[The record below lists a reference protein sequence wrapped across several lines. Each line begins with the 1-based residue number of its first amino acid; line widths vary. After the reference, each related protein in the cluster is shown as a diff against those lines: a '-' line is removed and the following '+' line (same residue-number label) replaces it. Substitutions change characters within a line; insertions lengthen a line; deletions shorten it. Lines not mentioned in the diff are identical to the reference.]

1 MSQFAQ
7 AYTAASTEAIGTIK
21 DQIEY
26 RERHYLAVVG
36 EETFGNA
43 LGEGGFEPQRGLTA
57 TVLKAGAPTFR
68 LGGIA
73 KFQGR
78 RYRIT
83 GIDIDLAT
91 IDLTLQSPDT
101 K

>member
-1 MSQFAQ
+1 M
-7 AYTAASTEAIGTIK
+7 Y
-21 DQIEY
+21 
-26 RERHYLAVVG
+26 
-36 EETFGNA
+36 
-43 LGEGGFEPQRGLTA
+43 
-57 TVLKAGAPTFR
+57 R
-68 LGGIA
+68 LGGIV

-83 GIDIDLAT
+83 GIDADLAT

>member
-7 AYTAASTEAIGTIK
+7 AYSAASTEAIGTIK

-36 EETFGNA
+36 EETYGNA

-57 TVLKAGAPTFR
+57 TVLKAGSPAFR
-68 LGGIA
+68 LGGIV
-73 KFQGR
+73 KFQDR

-83 GIDIDLAT
+83 GIDTDLAT

>member
-7 AYTAASTEAIGTIK
+7 AYSAASSEAITTIK

-36 EETFGNA
+36 EETYGNA
-43 LGEGGFEPQRGLTA
+43 LGEGGFEAQRGLTA
-57 TVLKAGAPTFR
+57 TVLKAGAPAYR
-68 LGGIA
+68 LGGIV

-83 GIDIDLAT
+83 GIDTDLAT
-91 IDLTLQSPDT
+91 IDLTLQSPEAQ
-101 K
+101 

>member
-7 AYTAASTEAIGTIK
+7 AYTAASSEAIGTIK

-36 EETFGNA
+36 EETYGNA
-43 LGEGGFEPQRGLTA
+43 LGEGGFEAQRGLTA
-57 TVLKAGAPTFR
+57 TVLREGAPAYR
-68 LGGIA
+68 LGGIV

-83 GIDIDLAT
+83 GIDTDLAT
-91 IDLTLQSPDT
+91 IDLTLQSPEA

>member
-7 AYTAASTEAIGTIK
+7 AYAAASTEAVGTIR

-26 RERHYLAVVG
+26 RERCYLAVVG
-36 EETFGNA
+36 EETYGNA

-57 TVLKAGAPTFR
+57 TVLREGAPTYR
-68 LGGIA
+68 LGGIV
-73 KFQGR
+73 KFQDR

-83 GIDIDLAT
+83 GIDTDLAT

>member
-36 EETFGNA
+36 EETYGNA

-57 TVLKAGAPTFR
+57 TVLKAGAPAYR
-68 LGGIA
+68 LGGIV

-83 GIDIDLAT
+83 GIDTDLAT

>member
-7 AYTAASTEAIGTIK
+7 AYTAASTEAVGTIK
-21 DQIEY
+21 DEIEY
-26 RERHYLAVVG
+26 RERCYLAVVG
-36 EETFGNA
+36 EETYGNQ

-68 LGGIA
+68 LGGIV
-73 KFQGR
+73 KFQDR

-83 GIDIDLAT
+83 GIDTDTAT
-91 IDLTLQSPDT
+91 IDLTLQSPDS

>member
-36 EETFGNA
+36 EETYGNA
-43 LGEGGFEPQRGLTA
+43 LGEGGFEAQRGLTA

-68 LGGIA
+68 LGGIV
-73 KFQGR
+73 KFQDR

-83 GIDIDLAT
+83 GIDTDLAT
-91 IDLTLQSPDT
+91 IDLTLQSPEA

>member
-7 AYTAASTEAIGTIK
+7 AYSAASTEAIGTIK

-36 EETFGNA
+36 EETYGNA
-43 LGEGGFEPQRGLTA
+43 LGEGGFEAQRGLTA
-57 TVLKAGAPTFR
+57 TVLKAGAPAYR
-68 LGGIA
+68 LGGIV

-83 GIDIDLAT
+83 SIDTDLAT
-91 IDLTLQSPDT
+91 IDLTLQSPEA

>member
-1 MSQFAQ
+1 MSQLAQ
-7 AYTAASTEAIGTIK
+7 AYTAASTEAVGTIR
-21 DQIEY
+21 DEIEY
-26 RERHYLAVVG
+26 RERCYLAVVG
-36 EETFGNA
+36 EETYGNA
-43 LGEGGFEPQRGLTA
+43 LGEGGFEAARGLTA
-57 TVLKAGAPTFR
+57 TVLKDGAPAFR
-68 LGGIA
+68 LGGIV

-83 GIDIDLAT
+83 QIDTDTAT

>member
-7 AYTAASTEAIGTIK
+7 AYSAASSEAIGTIK

-36 EETFGNA
+36 EETYGNS
-43 LGEGGFEPQRGLTA
+43 LGEGGFEAQRGLTA
-57 TVLKAGAPTFR
+57 TVLKAGAPAYR
-68 LGGIA
+68 LGGIV

-83 GIDIDLAT
+83 GIDTDVAT
-91 IDLTLQSPDT
+91 IDLTLQSPEA

>member
-7 AYTAASTEAIGTIK
+7 AYTAASAEAIGTIR
-21 DQIEY
+21 DEIEY
-26 RERHYLAVVG
+26 RERCYLAVVG
-36 EETFGNA
+36 EETYGNA
-43 LGEGGFEPQRGLTA
+43 LGERGFEAQRGLTA
-57 TVLKAGAPTFR
+57 TVLKAGAPAFR
-68 LGGIA
+68 LGGIV

-83 GIDIDLAT
+83 GIDTDTAT
-91 IDLTLQSPDT
+91 IDLTLQSPDS

>member
-1 MSQFAQ
+1 MSQFSQ
-7 AYTAASTEAIGTIK
+7 AYTAASTEAVGTIR

-26 RERHYLAVVG
+26 RERCYLAVVG
-36 EETFGNA
+36 EETYGNA

-57 TVLKAGAPTFR
+57 TVLREGAPTYR
-68 LGGIA
+68 LGGIV
-73 KFQGR
+73 KFQDR

-83 GIDIDLAT
+83 GIDTDLAT
-91 IDLTLQSPDT
+91 IDLTLQSPDS

>member
-36 EETFGNA
+36 EETYGNA

-57 TVLKAGAPTFR
+57 TVLKAGAPAFR
-68 LGGIA
+68 LGGIV
-73 KFQGR
+73 KFQDR

-83 GIDIDLAT
+83 GIDTDLAT

>member
-7 AYTAASTEAIGTIK
+7 AYSAASTEAIGTIK

-36 EETFGNA
+36 EETYGNA

-57 TVLKAGAPTFR
+57 TVLKAGAPAFR
-68 LGGIA
+68 LGGIV
-73 KFQGR
+73 KFQDR

-83 GIDIDLAT
+83 GIDTDLAT

>member
-7 AYTAASTEAIGTIK
+7 AYTAASTEAVGTIR

-26 RERHYLAVVG
+26 RERTYLAVVG
-36 EETFGNA
+36 EESYGNQ

-57 TVLKAGAPTFR
+57 TVLKAGAPTYR
-68 LGGIA
+68 LGGIVR
-73 KFQGR
+73 FQDR

-83 GIDIDLAT
+83 GIDTDTAT
-91 IDLTLQSPDT
+91 IDLTLQSPDS

>member
-7 AYTAASTEAIGTIK
+7 AYTAASSEAIGTIK

-43 LGEGGFEPQRGLTA
+43 LGEGGFEAQRGLTA
-57 TVLKAGAPTFR
+57 TVLKAGAPAYR
-68 LGGIA
+68 LGGIV

-83 GIDIDLAT
+83 GIDTDLAT
-91 IDLTLQSPDT
+91 IDLTLQSPEA

>member
-36 EETFGNA
+36 EETYGNA
-43 LGEGGFEPQRGLTA
+43 LGEGGFEAQRGLTA

-68 LGGIA
+68 LGGIV

-83 GIDIDLAT
+83 GIDTDLAT
-91 IDLTLQSPDT
+91 IDLTLQSPEA

>member
-7 AYTAASTEAIGTIK
+7 AYTSASTEAVGTIR

-57 TVLKAGAPTFR
+57 TVLKAGAPAYR
-68 LGGIA
+68 LGGIV

-83 GIDIDLAT
+83 GIDTDLAT
-91 IDLTLQSPDT
+91 IDLTLQSPEA

>member
-7 AYTAASTEAIGTIK
+7 AYTAASTEAVGTIR

-26 RERHYLAVVG
+26 RERCYLAVVG
-36 EETFGNA
+36 EETYGNA
-43 LGEGGFEPQRGLTA
+43 LGEGGFEAQRGLTA
-57 TVLKAGAPTFR
+57 TVLKAGAPAYR
-68 LGGIA
+68 LGGIV
-73 KFQGR
+73 KFQDR

-83 GIDIDLAT
+83 GIDTDVAT

>member
-57 TVLKAGAPTFR
+57 TILKAGAPAYR
-68 LGGIA
+68 LGGIV

-83 GIDIDLAT
+83 GIDTDLAT

>member
-7 AYTAASTEAIGTIK
+7 AYSAASSEAIGTIK

-36 EETFGNA
+36 EETYGNA
-43 LGEGGFEPQRGLTA
+43 LGEGGFEAQRGLTA
-57 TVLKAGAPTFR
+57 TVLKAGAPAFR
-68 LGGIA
+68 LGGIV

-83 GIDIDLAT
+83 GIDTDLAT
-91 IDLTLQSPDT
+91 IDLTLQSPEAQ
-101 K
+101 

>member
-7 AYTAASTEAIGTIK
+7 AYSAASTEAIGTIK
-21 DQIEY
+21 DEIEY

-36 EETFGNA
+36 EETYGNA

-57 TVLKAGAPTFR
+57 TVLKAGAPAYR
-68 LGGIA
+68 LGGIV

-83 GIDIDLAT
+83 GIDTDLAT
-91 IDLTLQSPDT
+91 IDLTLQSPEA